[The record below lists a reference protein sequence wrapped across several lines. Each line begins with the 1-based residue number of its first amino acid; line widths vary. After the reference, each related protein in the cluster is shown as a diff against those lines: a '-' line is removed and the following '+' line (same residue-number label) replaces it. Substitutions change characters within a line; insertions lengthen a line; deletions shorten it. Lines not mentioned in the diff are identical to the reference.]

1 MPVFDSAV
9 AFPLALGLMMVVPA
23 GWMGRLNSQLR
34 RKADDAIA
42 VADEAAGIETTP
54 KKRPDYD
61 AMARFYAWAYRSIG
75 IAFLVMAA
83 WNLLTRR

>member
-1 MPVFDSAV
+1 VPTIDSAV
-9 AFPLALGLMMVVPA
+9 MFPLVLGLMMVVPA

-42 VADEAAGIETTP
+42 LADEAADVASA
-54 KKRPDYD
+54 KSRPDYD

-75 IAFLVMAA
+75 IAFLLMAV

>member
-1 MPVFDSAV
+1 VPTVDSAV
-9 AFPLALGLMMVVPA
+9 VFPLVLGLMMAVPA

-42 VADEAAGIETTP
+42 AADAAAEGGTP
-54 KKRPDYD
+54 KPRPDYD

-75 IAFLVMAA
+75 IAFIAMAA